1 MFNINV
7 ISLFE
12 VIKQSL
18 KIMKKNTKKKS
29 ILNISSFASKTG
41 GFKISHYAASKS
53 AVDNLTLSLSKELE
67 RYKVNIF
74 SVAPYNINYKKYK
87 IKNKNKINS
96 SDLAKKII
104 NIIKKNPSRISGKT
118 IYLY

>member
-1 MFNINV
+1 MPPKRFI
-7 ISLFE
+7 FP
-12 VIKQSL
+12 
-18 KIMKKNTKKKS
+18 TF
-29 ILNISSFASKTG
+29 SSFASKTG

-53 AVDNLTLSLSKELE
+53 AVDNLTLSLSKELG

-87 IKNKNKINS
+87 IKNKINS
-96 SDLAKKII
+96 SDIAKKII